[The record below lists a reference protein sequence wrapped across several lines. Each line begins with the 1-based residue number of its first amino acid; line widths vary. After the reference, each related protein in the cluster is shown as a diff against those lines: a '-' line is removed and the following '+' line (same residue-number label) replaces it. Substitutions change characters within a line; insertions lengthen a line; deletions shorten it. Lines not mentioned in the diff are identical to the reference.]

1 MIQRLSPSATHSTG
15 DHLHENNP
23 ACPGQR
29 KGNFVG
35 ISRSLCGAFLVL
47 VIAMGVLAVP
57 AAAYPTP
64 YSMSADSNVYV
75 SNITYDPAVFFTGD
89 SGTVTYTVTNGN
101 TNTSMVVNHAAFS
114 DNDMDLTSGMY
125 DATFNIGPL
134 QTQEYTFSITTN
146 ATDGIYYP
154 TFSIT
159 FQDGQGM
166 HYQGM
171 VKVDNRPLVMTIL
184 SRPDAFTQGKK
195 DTICVQIANPRDNDV
210 HNVIL
215 DVTGNNVTL
224 SPSKIYIGDLPG
236 QSSTSI
242 NFTAMPAEETTLSLA
257 VGYDN
262 GDNYHSVN
270 LTLPVQFGVDKT
282 QANPVMSNVV
292 ITLTKGVYQVTGD
305 ITNAGLL
312 TANGVTVT
320 SLSPASPQ
328 DPDGTYVIGTL
339 KQDDFGTYEVTFSVP
354 QGTTSVPLQISYKD
368 KDGNVIAS
376 VQPVSL
382 VGILDTSDPNQQ
394 PSVIPGIVIVLV
406 IIGGAGWYL
415 YRKKQKKQ

>member
-1 MIQRLSPSATHSTG
+1 
-15 DHLHENNP
+15 
-23 ACPGQR
+23 
-29 KGNFVG
+29 
-35 ISRSLCGAFLVL
+35 
-47 VIAMGVLAVP
+47 
-57 AAAYPTP
+57 
-64 YSMSADSNVYV
+64 
-75 SNITYDPAVFFTGD
+75 
-89 SGTVTYTVTNGN
+89 
-101 TNTSMVVNHAAFS
+101 
-114 DNDMDLTSGMY
+114 
-125 DATFNIGPL
+125 
-134 QTQEYTFSITTN
+134 
-146 ATDGIYYP
+146 
-154 TFSIT
+154 
-159 FQDGQGM
+159 
-166 HYQGM
+166 
-171 VKVDNRPLVMTIL
+171 
-184 SRPDAFTQGKK
+184 
-195 DTICVQIANPRDNDV
+195 
-210 HNVIL
+210 
-215 DVTGNNVTL
+215 
-224 SPSKIYIGDLPG
+224 
-236 QSSTSI
+236 
-242 NFTAMPAEETTLSLA
+242 MPAEETTLSLA